1 MSNWPIT
8 GSLWLSC
15 LTFSVIS
22 CEWCSECSLSR
33 NILCCSELA
42 RRQVSHVD
50 NVQEEIPG
58 QERTRATS
66 WGNNMWLLIEM
77 KKEWDVPLWRQRG
90 SACPDWSSWSWED
103 ESTDFSDLVT
113 NSTNGWSFHSPTEMS
128 WPLLVRLFHEEP
140 VPPKYILF
148 CRLYLKT
155 NAPTILCANW
165 QMLAYI
171 WHTY

>member
-90 SACPDWSSWSWED
+90 SVCPDWSSWSWED
-103 ESTDFSDLVT
+103 ESTDFSDLLT
-113 NSTNGWSFHSPTEMS
+113 NSTNRVTFSLTHWNVLTTIGKTVS
-128 WPLLVRLFHEEP
+128 WGAGAT
-140 VPPKYILF
+140 KIYSILS
-148 CRLYLKT
+148 
-155 NAPTILCANW
+155 TIPENKCPDYTLC
-165 QMLAYI
+165 
-171 WHTY
+171 

>member
-66 WGNNMWLLIEM
+66 WGNNMWLLVEM

-103 ESTDFSDLVT
+103 ESTDFSDLLT
-113 NSTNGWSFHSPTEMS
+113 NSTNRVTFSLTHWNVLTTIGKTVS
-128 WPLLVRLFHEEP
+128 WGAGAT
-140 VPPKYILF
+140 KIYSILS
-148 CRLYLKT
+148 
-155 NAPTILCANW
+155 TIPENKCSDYTLC
-165 QMLAYI
+165 
-171 WHTY
+171 

>member
-66 WGNNMWLLIEM
+66 WGNNMWLHIEM
-77 KKEWDVPLWRQRG
+77 KKSGMCLCDG
-90 SACPDWSSWSWED
+90 SEGLRVQTEVHGPERMNLLI
-103 ESTDFSDLVT
+103 LVIFLLT
-113 NSTNGWSFHSPTEMS
+113 LPTGWSFHSPTEMS
-128 WPLLVRLFHEEP
+128 QPLLVRLFHEEP

-165 QMLAYI
+165 QILAYI